1 MTDNKIINY
10 DINFKPKNI
19 KRFRQKK
26 FTEKRKPYK
35 TYNNANWNWND
46 IFIEIN
52 ELKINKIRNF
62 IQIVSN
68 KYGIIYSTLKN
79 KFYDFYNK
87 KNIIKGKDN
96 RGGSNKIFNYNQE
109 LEIIKFLKVN
119 FIDKNEMLCDQ
130 MIKIYASNF
139 FKSLQNKKIFNAS
152 SGWCS
157 YFKNRFYLSTVKCSI
172 FKKSTTIYT
181 DKQLNEFNDLCI
193 EKHKLV
199 GSDYFFN
206 CDEMKINNINV
217 SSTTIHIKGT
227 DNAKINV
234 NGNEKEGV
242 TTTLIINASGLMLKP
257 IITAKGKT
265 NLSLKKYKLNNDVIG
280 TYSNNGWM
288 NAGIMKILLN
298 TISEKTLNKHSCLLL
313 DQHPSHTTQFV
324 KNYASEKK
332 IDLIYVPKGYTYK
345 YQPLDAGINGIIK
358 QKSKAIWRSEK
369 IKNPNLK
376 ITNADGIKHL
386 LTSINEISKETII
399 KSFYKSCFIK
409 NINYKIYIF

>member
-1 MTDNKIINY
+1 MTNSNKIINY
-10 DINFKPKNI
+10 DDNNFKPKII
-19 KRFRQKK
+19 KRLRNKK
-26 FTEKRKPYK
+26 FTEKRSPYK
-35 TYNNANWNWND
+35 TYNNAKWNWND

-52 ELKINKIRNF
+52 ELKMNKITNF
-62 IQIVSN
+62 FQIISN
-68 KYGIIYSTLKN
+68 KYNIVYSTLKN

-87 KNIIKGKDN
+87 KIIINGKEN
-96 RGGSNKIFNYNQE
+96 RGGSNKIFNFEQE
-109 LEIIKFLKVN
+109 LGIIKYLKNN
-119 FIDKNEMLCDQ
+119 FIDKNEMLCNQ
-130 MIKIYASNF
+130 MIKIYACDV
-139 FKSLQNKKIFNAS
+139 FKKLNNNKIFNAS

-157 YFKNRFYLSTVKCSI
+157 NLKNRFYLSTVKCSI

-181 DKQLNEFNDLCI
+181 EKQLNEFTDLCI

-199 GSDYFFN
+199 GSNYFFN

-227 DNAKINV
+227 DNAKINI

-265 NLSLKKYKLNNDVIG
+265 NLSLKKYKLNDDDVIG

-288 NAGIMKILLN
+288 NAGIMKILLD
-298 TISEKTLNKHSCLLL
+298 TINKNTLNIKSCLLL

-324 KNYASEKK
+324 KNYALEKQ
-332 IDLIYVPKGYTYK
+332 IELIYVPKGYTYK
-345 YQPLDAGINGIIK
+345 YQPLDVGINGIIK

-369 IKNPNLK
+369 INNPNLK

-386 LTSINEISKETII
+386 LTSIKEISTETIK

-409 NINYKIYIF
+409 KI